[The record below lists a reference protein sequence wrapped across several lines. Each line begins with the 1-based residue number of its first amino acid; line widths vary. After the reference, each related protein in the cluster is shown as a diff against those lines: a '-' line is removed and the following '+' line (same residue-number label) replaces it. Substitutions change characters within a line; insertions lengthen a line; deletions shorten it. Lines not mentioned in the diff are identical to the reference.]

1 MSTRARKESNI
12 VAWEDKMGRIYKT
25 IRIHPS
31 GLQFLVTDGMTMLLT
46 LFVLALAGYD
56 GLMPRSWS
64 CYALGV
70 GIFLIL
76 YLFYRYVYITR
87 MVFVLTEEQLKYEH
101 GVFTTEQG
109 YIELYRIVDY
119 SEHRSFF
126 QLLLGLKTITLY
138 SGDRT
143 TPSIDL
149 IGIWNDMDLVDC
161 IRERVEYNKRRRNIH
176 EFTNTK

>member
-1 MSTRARKESNI
+1 MRKKSNT
-12 VAWEDKMGRIYKT
+12 VAWQDKMGLTYKT

-31 GLQFLVTDGMTMLLT
+31 GLQFLVTDGVTIVLT

-56 GLMPRSWS
+56 GLMPRSWAS
-64 CYALGV
+64 YALGV
-70 GIFLIL
+70 GVFLIL
-76 YLFYRYVYITR
+76 YLFYRYVYVTR
-87 MVFVLTEEQLKYEH
+87 MVFVITEEQLKYEH
-101 GVFTTEQG
+101 GVFTTERG
-109 YIELYRIVDY
+109 FIELYRIVDY